1 MSISTC
7 DEETFSMYKKAWTQ
21 RLQAIKLPDD
31 INPNIGQHI
40 LSNLDEAY
48 GILRIDLAEIES
60 AKDKTEAIIRQ
71 NERSKSIGTNE
82 DARKRSATEYLGN
95 YPIGENETIDMY
107 EPNRL
112 ISYRHSI
119 VKSFVDI
126 INNKQ
131 QRLITMSGF
140 LKLEKDL
147 LPGSQG

>member
-40 LSNLDEAY
+40 LSSLDEAY
-48 GILRIDLAEIES
+48 GILRIDLADIES

-71 NERSKSIGTNE
+71 NERSKSIGANE
-82 DARKRSATEYLGN
+82 DARKRNATEYLEN

-107 EPNRL
+107 ETNRL
-112 ISYRHSI
+112 MNYRYSI

>member
-40 LSNLDEAY
+40 LSSLDEAY
-48 GILRIDLAEIES
+48 GILRIDLADIES

-71 NERSKSIGTNE
+71 NERSKSIGANE
-82 DARKRSATEYLGN
+82 DARKRNATEYLEN

-107 EPNRL
+107 ETNRL
-112 ISYRHSI
+112 MNHRYSI